1 MHTDY
6 EEKNQHP
13 LPKRLRRVSHALSST
28 LNGLHGRGVIEAEE
42 HFGLTILINEALAA
56 LHTFPDERAVKE
68 FIALGLVHY
77 YEDGRQ
83 KKVAR
88 RA

>member
-6 EEKNQHP
+6 EEKNSHP
-13 LPKRLRRVSHALSST
+13 LPPRLRRVSHALAAK
-28 LNGLHGRGVIEAEE
+28 LNELHGRGMIEAEE

-56 LHTFPDERAVKE
+56 LHTFPSELAVKE
-68 FIALGLVHY
+68 FIAVGLVHY

-83 KKVAR
+83 KKVAKR
-88 RA
+88 V